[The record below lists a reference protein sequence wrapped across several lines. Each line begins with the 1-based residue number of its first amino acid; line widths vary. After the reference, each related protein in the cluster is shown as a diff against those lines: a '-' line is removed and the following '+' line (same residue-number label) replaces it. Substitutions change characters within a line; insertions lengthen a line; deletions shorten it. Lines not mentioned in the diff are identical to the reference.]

1 MHRLYQ
7 IFRESMPPDPH
18 STTVHPHLYSDVYH
32 SLSRKLGSINIACV
46 LNELSESPD
55 SDYCSQDS
63 DFCKLVWKKIRKL
76 RLFKKVRAFCE
87 EKVLRYLLLF
97 IHDILAQRN
106 R

>member
-1 MHRLYQ
+1 MEGPECTACIK

-63 DFCKLVWKKIRKL
+63 DFCMLVWKKSENYAYL
-76 RLFKKVRAFCE
+76 RRYGHFVKKRF
-87 EKVLRYLLLF
+87 
-97 IHDILAQRN
+97 
-106 R
+106 